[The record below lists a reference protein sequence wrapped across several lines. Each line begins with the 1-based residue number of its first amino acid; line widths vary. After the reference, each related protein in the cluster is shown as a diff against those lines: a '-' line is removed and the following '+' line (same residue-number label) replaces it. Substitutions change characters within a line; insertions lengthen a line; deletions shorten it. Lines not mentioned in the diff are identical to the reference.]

1 MRRTHFSF
9 SSLQESVDVE
19 TVPLANAAEA
29 YGRMM
34 RNEARSESCWLPGS
48 NHAPIQNG
56 LLTTFFVGPATQ
68 SEAADAM
75 NRSLRA
81 L

>member
-1 MRRTHFSF
+1 M
-9 SSLQESVDVE
+9 VE
-19 TVPLANAAEA
+19 PFRWRMPAEA

-34 RNEARSESCWLPGS
+34 RNEASLQKSCWLPGS

-56 LLTTFFVGPATQ
+56 LLNYFFVGPATQ

-75 NRSLRA
+75 NRFTSCA
-81 L
+81 VT